1 MTPPPR
7 ALSFRRNTDE
17 LRRVSEDVS
26 TMSEAIGRNAR
37 DVAAVRDDL
46 RILRDRVT
54 QLAKDA
60 AASKDGPR
68 VEPALRVLRL

>member
-1 MTPPPR
+1 
-7 ALSFRRNTDE
+7 
-17 LRRVSEDVS
+17 
-26 TMSEAIGRNAR
+26 MSEAIGRNAR